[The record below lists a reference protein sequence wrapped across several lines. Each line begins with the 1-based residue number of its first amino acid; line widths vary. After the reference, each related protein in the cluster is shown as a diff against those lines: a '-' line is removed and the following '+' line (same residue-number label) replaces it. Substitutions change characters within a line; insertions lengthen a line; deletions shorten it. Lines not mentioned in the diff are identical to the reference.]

1 MVIMKRINS
10 LICISLLLVVMGCT
24 LFKPN
29 EAERLGTE
37 EHAIISA
44 VLDSILQQQYPLE
57 NIDVYDLT
65 STATNTASLTI
76 LFERNG
82 VDSTSL
88 LDNYIDANRIRYALD
103 IDDLPDY
110 VVLKDALESD
120 PYSGYMDFS
129 CPGISDDGLMAVV
142 EYSSI
147 SAPLAGCGM
156 AVLLEKLE
164 GEWHIVW
171 IEMIWV
177 S

>member
-1 MVIMKRINS
+1 MKRIHI
-10 LICISLLLVVMGCT
+10 LIGLALLLLSMGCT
-24 LFKPN
+24 IFRPN
-29 EAERLGTE
+29 DPESLGVD

-44 VLDSILQQQYPLE
+44 VLDSILQQDPLE

-65 STATNTASLTI
+65 STAINAESLNI
-76 LFERNG
+76 LFERHG

-88 LDNYIDANRIRYALD
+88 LNNYINANRIRYTLD
-103 IDDLPDY
+103 IDDLPDF

-120 PYSGYMDFS
+120 PYSGYIDFTR
-129 CPGISDDGLMAVV
+129 PGIRNDGLQAVV

-156 AVLLEKLE
+156 AALLEKLD
-164 GEWHIVW
+164 GVWQIVW
-171 IEMIWV
+171 IKMIWV